1 MLQLAAV
8 IESFEESTTLSSI
21 PQFLHNPL
29 KLKLSVRRDSISD
42 TMDVDDV
49 LERYKKLVGN

>member
-1 MLQLAAV
+1 MHQLAALL
-8 IESFEESTTLSSI
+8 ESFDESTTLSSI

-29 KLKLSVRRDSISD
+29 KLSGRRGSISD